1 MSNMAKETSKNSRS
15 VNISPS
21 GTIRLYWVTIAGV
34 ILYVVLDAIAQSLP
48 PHYSPIRDAESDLA
62 VGPYGLIMSINFLNR
77 GMLSVAFLLALVKTV
92 DLAGGIRALFKNGS
106 YLLGTWAI
114 GAILLAFFPTD
125 VPATPMSWHG
135 AIHFVVAIIA
145 FIAGAFGT
153 LALSRQFGENMAL
166 RGAKRLAIALAV
178 IVLFFWAAE
187 FFMPFVA
194 PHIVTRFGGLLER
207 LFLGSVLL
215 WILGVS
221 IYMVGHKAYV
231 RDVVD
236 PQKEN

>member
-1 MSNMAKETSKNSRS
+1 

-77 GMLSVAFLLALVKTV
+77 GILSLAFVFAFVKTIN
-92 DLAGGIRALFKNGS
+92 LAGGIRARFRTG
-106 YLLGTWAI
+106 YFLLGVWAV
-114 GAILLAFFPTD
+114 GAIILAFFSTD
-125 VPATPMSWHG
+125 VPATPVSWHG

-145 FIAGAFGT
+145 FVAGAFGT
-153 LALSRQFGENMAL
+153 LALSRQFGESATL
-166 RGAKRLAIALAV
+166 KGAKRLAMTLAV
-178 IVLFFWAAE
+178 LVIFFWAVE
-187 FFMPFVA
+187 FFTPFVA
-194 PHIVTRFGGLLER
+194 PHIATRFGGLLER

-215 WILGVS
+215 WILAVS
-221 IYMVGHKAYV
+221 TYMVRHKPYV
-231 RDVVD
+231 QGAVNR
-236 PQKEN
+236 QKTS